1 MFLRSVFEDAFR
13 AEKFLV
19 ILAIKLHFL
28 RWVCGTKADVCL
40 NVVLAGVARRC
51 SSCCLD
57 LLRQQRE
64 TGKYLIVDG

>member
-1 MFLRSVFEDAFR
+1 MFLRSMLEDAFR

-28 RWVCGTKADVCL
+28 CWVCGTKADACL
-40 NVVLAGVARRC
+40 NVVLASVGRRC

-57 LLRQQRE
+57 LLRQHRE
-64 TGKYLIVDG
+64 TGKYLIVYG